1 MPLVFLMIVAHAQD
15 FDGLIFNINYSYNFI
30 LYPGELY
37 ILEGV
42 DNRSHVPI
50 IDAKIRIIKWHL
62 MLYTI
67 LSFLLK
73 LCKYVGGDQFEVEAK
88 RN

>member
-1 MPLVFLMIVAHAQD
+1 MYTHARH
-15 FDGLIFNINYSYNFI
+15 
-30 LYPGELY
+30 

-62 MLYTI
+62 MLFTI

-73 LCKYVGGDQFEVEAK
+73 LCRYVGGGDQFEVEAK